1 MAAIDRLPAAE
12 GDIATTIEGAYL
24 NAIGTATPAHEVH
37 GLFAAYAPR
46 LIRSE
51 RERRLFERMVQR
63 CGIERRYSVLAP
75 GRAGPLDD
83 AGLYRPGGFADTAA
97 RMRVYRER
105 AADLAFAAAVDLDD
119 PLDGITHLLLVS
131 CTGFAAPGVDL
142 ALIERLALS
151 PRIERTTVGFMGCH
165 AAINA
170 LRLARHTVRSE
181 PRARVLVVSLELC
194 TLHLQ
199 ETSDLE
205 QLLSF
210 LIFADGCAA
219 ALVTRE
225 PRGLELGLSST
236 AIAPQAADQIT
247 WQIGGSGFDMTLS
260 GSVPATLGALLPGEI
275 RAILHGTPPAQI
287 VHWAVHPGGRT
298 VLDAVQ
304 HALGLAPDALAASR
318 DVLRCYGNMSSAT
331 VLFVLEAMLAGGRA
345 GPGCA
350 MAFGPGLAIE
360 SLLFEAR

>member
-1 MAAIDRLPAAE
+1 VSVS
-12 GDIATTIEGAYL
+12 GTSAYV
-24 NAIGTATPAHEVH
+24 NAIGTAIPASEVH
-37 GLFAAYAPR
+37 GLFASYAPR
-46 LIRSE
+46 LIASD
-51 RERRLFERMVQR
+51 RERRLFDRMVQR

-75 GRAGPLDD
+75 GPPGQLDD
-83 AGLYRPGGFADTAA
+83 AGLYRPGDFADTSA

-119 PLDGITHLLLVS
+119 ELNDISHLLLVS

-142 ALIERLALS
+142 ELIERLALS
-151 PRIERTTVGFMGCH
+151 PRTERTTVGFMGCH

-170 LRLARHTVRSE
+170 LRLARHIVRSE
-181 PRARVLVVSLELC
+181 PQARVLVVCLELC

-225 PRGLELGLSST
+225 PRGIALGSSAT
-236 AIAPQAADQIT
+236 AIAPEAADQIV
-247 WQIGGSGFDMTLS
+247 WQIGSSGFDMTLS
-260 GSVPATLGALLPGEI
+260 GSVPATLGAILPGQI
-275 RAILHGTPPAQI
+275 GTILRGRSPGEI
-287 VHWAVHPGGRT
+287 VHWAVHPGGRS

-304 HALGLAPDALAASR
+304 HALDLGPQALATSR
-318 DVLRCYGNMSSAT
+318 EVLRRYGNMSSAT
-331 VLFVLEAMLAGGRA
+331 VLFVLKAMLERGGGGA
-345 GPGCA
+345 GCA
-350 MAFGPGLAIE
+350 VAFGPGLAIE
-360 SLLFEAR
+360 SLMFEALA

>member
-1 MAAIDRLPAAE
+1 MRARWLVSVTENAA
-12 GDIATTIEGAYL
+12 YV
-24 NAIGTATPAHEVH
+24 NAIGIATPGNEVH
-37 GLFAAYAPR
+37 GLFTSFAPR
-46 LIRSE
+46 LIQTG
-51 RERRLFERMVQR
+51 RERRLFDRMVQR

-75 GRAGPLDD
+75 GRLGQLDD
-83 AGLYRPGGFADTAA
+83 AGLYRPGEFADTAA

-119 PLDGITHLLLVS
+119 ELRGVTHLVLVS

-142 ALIERLALS
+142 ELIERLALS
-151 PRIERTTVGFMGCH
+151 PRIERTIVGFMGCH

-170 LRLARHTVRSE
+170 LRLARHIVRSE
-181 PRARVLVVSLELC
+181 PEARVLVICLELC

-205 QLLSF
+205 QLLAF

-225 PRGLELGLSST
+225 PRGLVIGPST
-236 AIAPQAADQIT
+236 TVIAPEAADQIT
-247 WQIGGSGFDMTLS
+247 WQIGSSGFDMTLS
-260 GSVPATLGALLPGEI
+260 GSVPSTISALLPCHIATMLQG
-275 RAILHGTPPAQI
+275 RPPDQI
-287 VHWAVHPGGRT
+287 VHWAVHPGGRS

-304 HALGLAPDALAASR
+304 HALDLGPQALATSR
-318 DVLRCYGNMSSAT
+318 EVLRRYGNMSSAT
-331 VLFVLEAMLAGGRA
+331 ILFVLEAMLEGGVGGA
-345 GPGCA
+345 GCA

-360 SLLFEAR
+360 SLMLETLA

>member
-1 MAAIDRLPAAE
+1 MPLRARWLVSVTKAA
-12 GDIATTIEGAYL
+12 AYL
-24 NAIGTATPAHEVH
+24 NAIGTATPANEVH
-37 GLFAAYAPR
+37 GLFASYASR
-46 LIRSE
+46 LIQSD
-51 RERRLFERMVQR
+51 RERRLFDRMVQR
-63 CGIERRYSVLAP
+63 CGIERRSSVLAP
-75 GRAGPLDD
+75 GRPGQLDD
-83 AGLYRPGGFADTAA
+83 AGLYRPGDFADTAT
-97 RMRVYRER
+97 RMRVYQER
-105 AADLAFAAAVDLDD
+105 AAGLAFAAAVDLDD
-119 PLDGITHLLLVS
+119 QLSGITHLVLVS

-151 PRIERTTVGFMGCH
+151 PRIERTMVGFMGCH

-170 LRLARHTVRSE
+170 LRLARHIVRSE
-181 PRARVLVVSLELC
+181 PEARVLVICLELC

-205 QLLSF
+205 QLLAF

-225 PRGLELGLSST
+225 PRGLEIGLSTT

-247 WQIGGSGFDMTLS
+247 WRIGSSGFDMNLS
-260 GSVPATLGALLPGEI
+260 GSVPSTLGALLPCQI
-275 RAILHGTPPAQI
+275 AAILHGRPPDEI
-287 VHWAVHPGGRT
+287 VHWAVHPGGRS

-304 HALGLAPDALAASR
+304 HALDLGPEALATSR
-318 DVLRCYGNMSSAT
+318 DVLRRYGNMSSAT
-331 VLFVLEAMLAGGRA
+331 VLFVLEAMLEGGAG

-360 SLLFEAR
+360 SLMFEALA

>member
-1 MAAIDRLPAAE
+1 VTA
-12 GDIATTIEGAYL
+12 AYL
-24 NAIGTATPAHEVH
+24 NAIGTAVPANEVH
-37 GLFAAYAPR
+37 GLFASYAPR
-46 LIRSE
+46 LIRTD

-75 GRAGPLDD
+75 GGPGQLDD
-83 AGLYRPGGFADTAA
+83 AGLYRPGAFAGTAA
-97 RMRVYRER
+97 RMRVFEER
-105 AADLAFAAAVDLDD
+105 AADLAFAAALDLDD
-119 PLDGITHLLLVS
+119 PLRGITHLLLVS

-151 PRIERTTVGFMGCH
+151 PRVERTTVGFMGCH

-170 LRLARHTVRSE
+170 LRLARHIVRSE
-181 PRARVLVVSLELC
+181 PEARVLVVCLELC

-205 QLLSF
+205 ELLSF

-219 ALVTRE
+219 ALVTAE
-225 PRGLELGLSST
+225 PRGLELGPSTT

-247 WQIGGSGFDMTLS
+247 WRIGGSGFDMTLS
-260 GSVPATLGALLPGEI
+260 GAVPATLAALLP
-275 RAILHGTPPAQI
+275 RHVATILQGRPPDEV
-287 VHWAVHPGGRT
+287 VHWAVHPGGRS

-304 HALGLAPDALAASR
+304 HALELRPEALAASR
-318 DVLRCYGNMSSAT
+318 DVLRQYGNMSSAT
-331 VLFVLEAMLAGGRA
+331 ILFVLRAMRDGGVAGA
-345 GPGCA
+345 GCA

-360 SLLFEAR
+360 SLLFEALA